1 MVGVRQRWMTGIAA
15 LGMACVALGIANAM
29 AQAGSRPSNVPYEP
43 TPKEVVGAML
53 RLANVGPHDV
63 IYDLGCGDGRI
74 VIEAVRL
81 HGARGVCIDID
92 PRRIA
97 LALENARRAGV
108 SDRIAF
114 RTQDVLDTRLGEA
127 SVVAMFLSA
136 ELNQALRPKLMR
148 ELSHG
153 ARVVSHWH
161 DMGDWKPDRVEY
173 VRAGGHTRAV
183 YLWVVAGRPHREKP

>member
-1 MVGVRQRWMTGIAA
+1 MLRLRQRWVTGIAA
-15 LGMACVALGIANAM
+15 LGIASAALGIANAM
-29 AQAGSRPSNVPYEP
+29 APSRFSNVPYEP
-43 TPKEVVGAML
+43 TPKEVVAAML

-92 PRRIA
+92 PRMTA
-97 LALENARRAGV
+97 LARENARRSGV

-114 RTQDVLDTRLGEA
+114 RSEDVLDTPLGDA
-127 SVVAMFLSA
+127 SVVAIFLSA
-136 ELNQALRPKLMR
+136 ELNQALRPKLIR
-148 ELSHG
+148 ELSPG

-161 DMGDWKPDRVEY
+161 DMGDWKADRVEF
-173 VRAGGHTRAV
+173 VRAAGHTRAV
-183 YLWVVAGRPHREKP
+183 YLWVISGDIARHPKQ